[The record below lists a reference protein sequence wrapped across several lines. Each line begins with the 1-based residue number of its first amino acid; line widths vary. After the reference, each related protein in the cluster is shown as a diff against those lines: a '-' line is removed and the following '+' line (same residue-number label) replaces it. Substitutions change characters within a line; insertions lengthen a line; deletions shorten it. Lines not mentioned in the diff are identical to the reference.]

1 MWKVLVFLLL
11 FLSCGEKGEIREKVK
26 PGADSVEVVSTDNGR
41 KMWIMKAKKVVE
53 RGDTLVGFGV
63 SITFFSGD
71 KPSSQ
76 LWADSGKYDQ
86 VSGNVSAYGEVYVIS
101 SDSTELWTGSLHWDK
116 KRRIIWTDDPVKI
129 RQRDRILYGR
139 GLETDEEISYIKFKS
154 PVRGEGERLE

>member
-1 MWKVLVFLLL
+1 
-11 FLSCGEKGEIREKVK
+11 
-26 PGADSVEVVSTDNGR
+26 
-41 KMWIMKAKKVVE
+41 VVE

-101 SDSTELWTGSLHWDK
+101 SDSTEMWTGSLHWDK
-116 KRRIIWTDDPVKI
+116 KMKIIWTDDPVKI
-129 RQRDRILYGR
+129 RQRDRVLYGR